1 MERLSAVLGQAVQF
15 VYTCWDRIVLNGYLE
30 RLQRPEYLVHFFHD
44 VVGIPCIEPAV
55 LEQRTNA
62 YKAWVRQFTDERGIP
77 VLQAPPKG
85 VRKEDFVQPYY
96 RRLRS
101 GESVACVL
109 TSLEQGR
116 TFVSYTPRWKVASG
130 DANYRQI
137 KACRKRF
144 LHYYW
149 YGATRSRVV
158 NERR

>member
-1 MERLSAVLGQAVQF
+1 MGMFKPLTLTSGDHPVDQLSAVLGQAVQF

-44 VVGIPCIEPAV
+44 VVGIPCIEPSV

-96 RRLRS
+96 RRLRPVPFDV
-101 GESVACVL
+101 GEAVCDYLSH
-109 TSLEQGR
+109 GR
-116 TFVSYTPRWKVASG
+116 P
-130 DANYRQI
+130 
-137 KACRKRF
+137 
-144 LHYYW
+144 
-149 YGATRSRVV
+149 
-158 NERR
+158 